1 MYENNIGG
9 LTVWNVL
16 IVLQAVLFVIALI
29 TILVSSRYTGGG
41 KFLWILLV
49 FAWPLVG
56 PIGWLIWGR
65 RAQVRRGSL

>member
-1 MYENNIGG
+1 MNEIGNIGG

-16 IVLQAVLFVIALI
+16 IVLQAVLFITALI
-29 TILVSSRYTGGG
+29 TIFASSRYTGGG
-41 KFLWILLV
+41 KFLWVLLV

-65 RAQVRRGSL
+65 RAQIRRD